1 LDAEPGRSFGSALT
15 RNTEDGVSLSI
26 FLQQLINGV
35 SLGSLYSLIAI
46 GYTMVYGILRLINF
60 AHGDVLMMGCY
71 FAFYGVLIFSLPWWV
86 SFPVALAVTALLGVA
101 IDRGAYLP
109 VRKAPRISALITA
122 IGVSFLLENLALVVF
137 GGRPKAFHR
146 PAVLGHVLQWGE
158 VQMIT
163 LSLWIP
169 AITLL
174 LILVLLA
181 IIFRTRTGRAMRAIS
196 RDMETVR
203 LMGVDVN
210 RITSI
215 TFALGSALAAAGG
228 ILWALKYPQIDP
240 YMGIVPGLKA
250 FVAAVLGGIG
260 NVAGAAIGGLLLG
273 VLEIML
279 IAFMPGLAG
288 YKDAFAFLILIGILL
303 FRPIGIMGEKLPE

>member
-1 LDAEPGRSFGSALT
+1 MTF
-15 RNTEDGVSLSI
+15 SI
-26 FLQQLINGV
+26 FLQQLINGI
-35 SLGSLYSLIAI
+35 SLGSLYGLVAI

-60 AHGDVLMMGCY
+60 AHGDVLMIGCY
-71 FAFYGVLIFSLPWWV
+71 FAFYAFLIFSLPWWV
-86 SFPVALAVTALLGVA
+86 SFPMAILFTALLGIA
-101 IDRGAYLP
+101 LDRGAYLP

-122 IGVSFLLENLALVVF
+122 IGVSFLLENLALVLF

-146 PAVLGHVLQWGE
+146 PALFGQVIEWGDLHFLTLSIWIPT
-158 VQMIT
+158 IT
-163 LSLWIP
+163 LFFI
-169 AITLL
+169 IVLL
-174 LILVLLA
+174 LVVY
-181 IIFRTRTGRAMRAIS
+181 RTRTGMAMRAIS

-228 ILWALKYPQIDP
+228 IMWALKFPQIDP
-240 YMGIVPGLKA
+240 YMGIIPGLKG

-260 NVAGAAIGGLLLG
+260 NVIGAALGGLLLG
-273 VLEIML
+273 LLEIML
-279 IAFMPGLAG
+279 VALLPSLGG

-303 FRPIGIMGEKLPE
+303 FRPIGIMGEKLPD

>member
-1 LDAEPGRSFGSALT
+1 MAFQM
-15 RNTEDGVSLSI
+15 

-35 SLGSLYSLIAI
+35 SLGSLYGLVAI

-60 AHGDVLMMGCY
+60 AHGDVLMVGCY
-71 FAFYGVLIFSLPWWV
+71 FAFYAILIFSLPWYA
-86 SFPVALAVTALLGVA
+86 SFLAAIVLTALLGIA

-122 IGVSFLLENLALVVF
+122 IGVSFLLENLALVIF
-137 GGRPKAFHR
+137 GGRPKPFYR
-146 PAVLGHVLQWGE
+146 PPIFGKVIEWGDLHFL
-158 VQMIT
+158 V

-169 AITLL
+169 FITFILILFLL
-174 LILVLLA
+174 LI
-181 IIFRTRTGRAMRAIS
+181 IYRTRTGMAMRAIS

-228 ILWALKYPQIDP
+228 IMWALKFPQIDP
-240 YMGIVPGLKA
+240 YMGIIPGLKA

-260 NVAGAAIGGLLLG
+260 NVIGAALGGFLLG
-273 VLEIML
+273 LLEIML
-279 IAFMPGLAG
+279 VALMPSLGG

-303 FRPIGIMGEKLPE
+303 FRPIGIMGEKLPD

>member
-1 LDAEPGRSFGSALT
+1 MT
-15 RNTEDGVSLSI
+15 LSI

-35 SLGSLYSLIAI
+35 SLGSLYGLVAI

-60 AHGDVLMMGCY
+60 AHGDVLMVGCY
-71 FAFYGVLIFSLPWWV
+71 VAFYAILIFSLPWWV
-86 SFPVALAVTALLGVA
+86 SFLISIFLTALLGIA

-122 IGVSFLLENLALVVF
+122 IGVSFLLEHLGLVIF
-137 GGRPKAFHR
+137 GGRPKAFYR
-146 PAVLGHVLQWGE
+146 PDLFGRVLEWGE
-158 VQMIT
+158 VRILT
-163 LSLWIP
+163 ISLWIP
-169 AITLL
+169 VITFL
-174 LILVLLA
+174 LILLLLYVVY
-181 IIFRTRTGRAMRAIS
+181 RTRTGRAMRAIS

-210 RITSI
+210 QITSI

-228 ILWALKYPQIDP
+228 IMWALKFPEIDP
-240 YMGIVPGLKA
+240 YMGITPGIKA

-260 NVAGAAIGGLLLG
+260 NVVGAALGGLLLG
-273 VLEIML
+273 VIEILL
-279 IAFMPGLAG
+279 IGFMPSLAG

-303 FRPIGIMGEKLPE
+303 FRPIGIMGEKLPD

>member
-1 LDAEPGRSFGSALT
+1 VT
-15 RNTEDGVSLSI
+15 LSI
-26 FLQQLINGV
+26 LLQQLINGI
-35 SLGSLYSLIAI
+35 SLGSLYGLIAI

-71 FAFYGVLIFSLPWWV
+71 FAFYAILIFSLPWWA
-86 SFPVALAVTALLGVA
+86 SFLVAIGLTALLGVA

-122 IGVSFLLENLALVVF
+122 IGVSFLLEHLGLVIF
-137 GGRPKAFHR
+137 GGRAKPFYR
-146 PAVLGHVLQWGE
+146 PPRFGLVFEWGE
-158 VQMIT
+158 IRFIALT
-163 LSLWIP
+163 LWIP
-169 AITLL
+169 LITLF
-174 LILVLLA
+174 LVLGLLY
-181 IIFRTRTGRAMRAIS
+181 IVYRTRTGRAMRAIS

-228 ILWALKYPQIDP
+228 IMWALKFPQIDP
-240 YMGIVPGLKA
+240 YMGIIPGIKA

-260 NVAGAAIGGLLLG
+260 NVAGAALGGLLLG

-279 IAFMPGLAG
+279 IALMPSLAG

>member
-1 LDAEPGRSFGSALT
+1 M
-15 RNTEDGVSLSI
+15 SLSI
-26 FLQQLINGV
+26 FLQQLINGI

-71 FAFYGVLIFSLPWWV
+71 FAFYGILIFSMPWWI
-86 SFPVALAVTALLGVA
+86 SFPVALGLTAFLGVV

-122 IGVSFLLENLALVVF
+122 IGVSFLLENLGLVIF

-146 PAVLGHVLQWGE
+146 PALFGQVLQWGE
-158 VQMIT
+158 VHLIS

-174 LILVLLA
+174 LILLLLY
-181 IIFRTRTGRAMRAIS
+181 IIYRTRTGRAMRAIS

-240 YMGIVPGLKA
+240 YMGIIPGLKA

-260 NVAGAAIGGLLLG
+260 NVVGAAIGGLLLG

-279 IAFMPGLAG
+279 IAFMPSLAG

>member
-1 LDAEPGRSFGSALT
+1 MTFQM
-15 RNTEDGVSLSI
+15 

-35 SLGSLYSLIAI
+35 SLGSLYGLIAI

-60 AHGDVLMMGCY
+60 AHGDVLMVGCY
-71 FAFYGVLIFSLPWWV
+71 FAFYAILIFSLPWYF
-86 SFPVALAVTALLGVA
+86 SFLISIFLTAVLGIV

-122 IGVSFLLENLALVVF
+122 IGVSFLLENLVLVIF
-137 GGRPKAFHR
+137 GGRPKAFYR
-146 PAVLGHVLQWGE
+146 PPLFGKVIEWGDLHFL
-158 VQMIT
+158 T

-169 AITLL
+169 FITLVFIL
-174 LILVLLA
+174 LLLLV
-181 IIFRTRTGRAMRAIS
+181 IYRTRAGMAMRAIS

-203 LMGVDVN
+203 LMGVDLN

-228 ILWALKYPQIDP
+228 ILWALKFPQIDP
-240 YMGIVPGLKA
+240 YMGIIPGLKA

-260 NVAGAAIGGLLLG
+260 NVIGAALGGFLLG
-273 VLEIML
+273 LLEIML
-279 IAFMPGLAG
+279 VALMPGLGG

-303 FRPIGIMGEKLPE
+303 FRPVGMMGEKLPD

>member
-1 LDAEPGRSFGSALT
+1 MTFSM
-15 RNTEDGVSLSI
+15 
-26 FLQQLINGV
+26 FLQQLINGI
-35 SLGSLYSLIAI
+35 SLGSLYGLVAI

-71 FAFYGVLIFSLPWWV
+71 FAFYAFLIFSLPCWI
-86 SFPVALAVTALLGVA
+86 SFPAAILLTALLGIA

-122 IGVSFLLENLALVVF
+122 IGVSFLLENLALVLF

-146 PAVLGHVLQWGE
+146 PALFGQVIEWGDLHFLTLSIWIPT
-158 VQMIT
+158 IT
-163 LSLWIP
+163 LVFI
-169 AITLL
+169 LL
-174 LILVLLA
+174 LLLVVY
-181 IIFRTRTGRAMRAIS
+181 RTRTGMAMRAIS

-228 ILWALKYPQIDP
+228 IMWALKFPQIDP
-240 YMGIVPGLKA
+240 YMGIIPGLKA

-260 NVAGAAIGGLLLG
+260 NVIGAALGGLILG
-273 VLEIML
+273 LLEIML
-279 IAFMPGLAG
+279 VALLPSLGG
-288 YKDAFAFLILIGILL
+288 YKDAFTFLILIGILL
-303 FRPIGIMGEKLPE
+303 FRPIGIMGEKLPD

>member
-1 LDAEPGRSFGSALT
+1 MAFQT
-15 RNTEDGVSLSI
+15 

-35 SLGSLYSLIAI
+35 SLGSLYGLVAI

-60 AHGDVLMMGCY
+60 AHGDVLMIGCY
-71 FAFYGVLIFSLPWWV
+71 FAFYAILIFSLPWYA
-86 SFPVALAVTALLGVA
+86 SFLVAILLTALLGVA

-122 IGVSFLLENLALVVF
+122 IGVSFLLENLALVIF
-137 GGRPKAFHR
+137 GGRPKAFYR
-146 PAVLGHVLQWGE
+146 PPIFGKVIEWGDLHFL
-158 VQMIT
+158 V

-169 AITLL
+169 FITFVLILFLL
-174 LILVLLA
+174 LI
-181 IIFRTRTGRAMRAIS
+181 IYRTRTGMAMRAIS

-228 ILWALKYPQIDP
+228 IMWALKYPQIDP
-240 YMGIVPGLKA
+240 YMGIIPGLKA

-260 NVAGAAIGGLLLG
+260 NVIGAALGGFLLG
-273 VLEIML
+273 LLEIML
-279 IAFMPGLAG
+279 VALMPSLGG

-303 FRPIGIMGEKLPE
+303 FRPIGIMGEKLPD

>member
-1 LDAEPGRSFGSALT
+1 MTFSM
-15 RNTEDGVSLSI
+15 
-26 FLQQLINGV
+26 FLQQLINGI
-35 SLGSLYSLIAI
+35 SLGSLYALIAI

-71 FAFYGVLIFSLPWWV
+71 FAFYVFLIFSVPWWI
-86 SFPVALAVTALLGVA
+86 SFPMAILLTALLGIT

-122 IGVSFLLENLALVVF
+122 IGVSFLLENLALVIF
-137 GGRPKAFHR
+137 GGRPKAFYR
-146 PAVLGHVLQWGE
+146 PALFDHVIEWGDLHFL
-158 VQMIT
+158 T

-169 AITLL
+169 AITICFILL
-174 LILVLLA
+174 LLLVVY
-181 IIFRTRTGRAMRAIS
+181 RTRTGMAMRAIS
-196 RDMETVR
+196 RGMETVR

-215 TFALGSALAAAGG
+215 TFALGSALAAIGG
-228 ILWALKYPQIDP
+228 IMWAMKYPQIDP

-260 NVAGAAIGGLLLG
+260 NVIGAALGGFLLG
-273 VLEIML
+273 LLEIML
-279 IAFMPGLAG
+279 VALMPSLGG

-303 FRPIGIMGEKLPE
+303 FRPIGIMGEKLPD

>member
-1 LDAEPGRSFGSALT
+1 MMT
-15 RNTEDGVSLSI
+15 RNAGGGVSLSI
-26 FLQQLINGV
+26 FFQQLINGI

-71 FAFYGVLIFSLPWWV
+71 FAFYGILIFSLPWWV
-86 SFPVALAVTALLGVA
+86 SFPIALALTAFLGVV

-122 IGVSFLLENLALVVF
+122 IGVSFLLENLGLVIF
-137 GGRPKAFHR
+137 GGRPKPFHR
-146 PAVLGHVLQWGE
+146 PALFGQVLQWGE
-158 VQMIT
+158 VHLIT

-174 LILVLLA
+174 LVLILLYV
-181 IIFRTRTGRAMRAIS
+181 IYRTRTGRAMRAIS

-228 ILWALKYPQIDP
+228 ILWALKYPEIDP
-240 YMGIVPGLKA
+240 YMGIIPGLKA

-260 NVAGAAIGGLLLG
+260 NVVGAAIGGLLLG
-273 VLEIML
+273 VLEIMF
-279 IAFMPGLAG
+279 IAFMPSLAG

>member
-1 LDAEPGRSFGSALT
+1 MMT
-15 RNTEDGVSLSI
+15 RNAGGGVSLSI
-26 FLQQLINGV
+26 FFQQLINGI

-71 FAFYGVLIFSLPWWV
+71 FAFYGILIFSLPWWV
-86 SFPVALAVTALLGVA
+86 SFPIALALTAFLGVV

-122 IGVSFLLENLALVVF
+122 IGVSFLLENLGLVIF
-137 GGRPKAFHR
+137 GGRPKPFHR
-146 PAVLGHVLQWGE
+146 PALFGQVLQWGE
-158 VQMIT
+158 VHLIT

-174 LILVLLA
+174 LVLILLYV
-181 IIFRTRTGRAMRAIS
+181 IYRTRTGRAMRAIS

-228 ILWALKYPQIDP
+228 ILWALKYPEIDP
-240 YMGIVPGLKA
+240 YMGIIPGLKA

-260 NVAGAAIGGLLLG
+260 NVVGAAIGGLLLG
-273 VLEIML
+273 ILEIMF
-279 IAFMPGLAG
+279 IAFMPSLAG

>member
-1 LDAEPGRSFGSALT
+1 MTF
-15 RNTEDGVSLSI
+15 SI

-35 SLGSLYSLIAI
+35 SLGSLYGLVAI

-71 FAFYGVLIFSLPWWV
+71 FAFYGILIFSLPWWF
-86 SFPVALAVTALLGVA
+86 SFLASIVLTALLGIA

-122 IGVSFLLENLALVVF
+122 IGISFLLENIALVIF
-137 GGRPKAFHR
+137 GGRPKAFYR
-146 PAVLGHVLQWGE
+146 PPLFGKVIQWHDLHFL
-158 VQMIT
+158 T

-169 AITLL
+169 AITIILL
-174 LILVLLA
+174 LFLLLVVY
-181 IIFRTRTGRAMRAIS
+181 RTRTGMAMRAIS
-196 RDMETVR
+196 RDMEMVR

-215 TFALGSALAAAGG
+215 TFALGSSLAAAGG
-228 ILWALKYPQIDP
+228 IMWALRFPQIDP
-240 YMGIVPGLKA
+240 YMGIIPGLKA

-260 NVAGAAIGGLLLG
+260 NVIGAALGGFLLG
-273 VLEIML
+273 LLEIML
-279 IAFMPGLAG
+279 VALLPKLAG

-303 FRPIGIMGEKLPE
+303 FRPTGIMGEKLPD